1 MSKKVLS
8 TIFIAA
14 GVVALGLLLLYAE
27 PKAGENVESKNISS
41 NQTSQLTADLSA
53 YDFGTISMKN
63 GKVTKSFKVYNN
75 QNSPVLVTKV
85 YTSCMCTDALLKID
99 SKLYGP
105 FGMLAHGAAPSVNQ
119 EIKPNQEASIDVTFD
134 PNAHGPAGVGVIE
147 REVTVEQAS
156 GGKLTLNIKA
166 NVTP

>member
-8 TIFIAA
+8 TIFIVI

-41 NQTSQLTADLSA
+41 NETSQLTADLSF

-63 GKVTKSFKVYNN
+63 GKVTKNFKIYNK
-75 QNSPVLVTKV
+75 QSSPVLVTKV
-85 YTSCMCTDALLKID
+85 YTSCMCTDALLKIS

-105 FGMLAHGAAPSVNQ
+105 YGMLAHGAAPLVNQ
-119 EIKPNQEASIDVTFD
+119 EIKPDQEASIDVTFD

>member
-1 MSKKVLS
+1 MSKKLLS
-8 TIFIAA
+8 TILIAA
-14 GVVALGLLLLYAE
+14 GVVALGLLLIYAE
-27 PKAGENVESKNISS
+27 PKAGESAKGKDVSS
-41 NQTSQLTADLSA
+41 NQASQLTADLSA

-63 GKVTKSFKVYNN
+63 GKVTKSFKVYNS
-75 QNSPVLVTKV
+75 QSSPVLVTKV

-99 SKLYGP
+99 EKLYGP
-105 FGMLAHGAAPSVNQ
+105 FGMLAHGATPLVNQ

-147 REVTVEQAS
+147 REVSVEQAT

>member
-8 TIFIAA
+8 TIVILA
-14 GVVALGLLLLYAE
+14 GVVVLGLLLLYTE
-27 PKAGENVESKNISS
+27 PKAGENVKSKNVSS
-41 NQTSQLTADLSA
+41 NQTSQLTTDLSF

-63 GKVTKSFKVYNN
+63 GKVTKSFKLYNN

-99 SKLYGP
+99 TNSYGP
-105 FGMLAHGAAPSVNQ
+105 YGMLAHGVVPSVNQ
-119 EIKPNQEASIDVTFD
+119 EIKPNQESSIDVTFD

-147 REVTVEQAS
+147 REVSIEQAGS
-156 GGKLTLNIKA
+156 GKLILNIKA
-166 NVTP
+166 NVIP

>member
-8 TIFIAA
+8 TILIAV
-14 GVVALGLLLLYAE
+14 GVVALGSLLIYAE
-27 PKAGENVESKNISS
+27 PKAGEAVKEKNVSS

-63 GKVTKSFKVYNN
+63 GKVTKSFKVYNSQSN
-75 QNSPVLVTKV
+75 PILVTKV

-99 SKLYGP
+99 GKLYGP
-105 FGMLAHGAAPSVNQ
+105 YGMLAHGAAPLVNQ
-119 EIKPNQEASIDVTFD
+119 EIKPNQEATIDVTFD

-147 REVTVEQAS
+147 REVSVEQAA

>member
-8 TIFIAA
+8 TIFIVI

-27 PKAGENVESKNISS
+27 PKAGENVESKSVSS
-41 NQTSQLTADLSA
+41 NQTSQLTADLSF

-75 QNSPVLVTKV
+75 QSNPVLVSKV
-85 YTSCMCTDALLKID
+85 YTSCMCTDALLKIGTK
-99 SKLYGP
+99 SYGP
-105 FGMLAHGAAPSVNQ
+105 YGMLAHGLVPSVNQ
-119 EIKPNQEASIDVTFD
+119 EIKPSEEANIDVTFD

-147 REVTVEQAS
+147 REVTVEQAA
-156 GGKLTLNIKA
+156 GGKLILNIKA